1 LLGLEPEQLKCL
13 NDDRVGRCLDRLFDT
28 PIAELLLDVM
38 RHVIVEFDL
47 RLDELHN
54 DSTTVSFFGA
64 YDKASEEGQRR
75 GRKTLAVTLGHSK
88 ARRPDLK
95 QLLYILTVTEDGG
108 VPIYFTSDSGNV
120 TDDTT
125 HRQTWDLLCEL
136 VGRPDFLY
144 VADCKLATRENMQ
157 YLHNRGGRFVTILPR
172 TRREDAQFRERLLTE
187 RDDIAWDHLYDV
199 TNDQD
204 EVIDRLRVC
213 ADEGVSA
220 EGFRLLWF
228 HSTRKV
234 DRDRSTRAHA
244 IERTQQEL
252 AKLRQRLQ
260 LPRTRFRDQE
270 KVRKAVEEI
279 LDKRGTA
286 AWVQVEIHEQQEET
300 FKQATRGRPAANTP
314 YIRQVS
320 TRYSLSISIDQQPLA
335 RDEQTDGVFPL
346 ISNVPEMS
354 PEALLRAYKR
364 QPLIEKRFSQFKTD
378 FEVAPVYLKEV
389 SRIQSLLSVYFFV
402 LLVQTLL
409 ERELRN
415 AMSEAELQSLP
426 LYPERRKCC
435 APTTRRVLDLFEPV
449 QCHELRT
456 DGDADW
462 FFTEL
467 TPLQR
472 KISTLLGLSPRNY
485 GR

>member
-1 LLGLEPEQLKCL
+1 LKPSELKQL

-28 PIAELLLDVM
+28 PVPELLTDLM
-38 RHVIVEFDL
+38 RYVIKEFDL

-54 DSTTVSFFGA
+54 DSTTVSFFGS

-75 GRKTLAVTLGHSK
+75 GRKTLAVTFGHSK

-95 QLLYILTVTEDGG
+95 QLLYILTVTDDGG
-108 VPIYFTSDSGNV
+108 VPIYFTSESGNV

-125 HRQTWDLLCEL
+125 HRQTWDLLREL

-172 TRREDAQFRERLLTE
+172 TRREDAQFRERLLDE
-187 RDDIAWDHLYDV
+187 GDELAWEHLYDV
-199 TNDQD
+199 TNEQD
-204 EVIDRLRVC
+204 EVVDRLRVC
-213 ADEGVSA
+213 CSSGVSA

-234 DRDRSTRAHA
+234 ARDMAARAHA

-252 AKLRQRLQ
+252 TKLRERLQ

-270 KVRKAVEEI
+270 KVQKAVEEI
-279 LDKRGTA
+279 LDKRGTS
-286 AWVQVEIHEQQEET
+286 AWVQVEIQQQQEET
-300 FKQATRGRPAANTP
+300 FKQAQRGRPGSNTQ
-314 YIRQVS
+314 YVRELS
-320 TRYSLSISIDQQPLA
+320 TRYTLSISIDQKQLDQ
-335 RDEQTDGVFPL
+335 DEHTDGVFPL

-389 SRIQSLLSVYFFV
+389 SRIQSLLCVYFFV

-409 ERELRN
+409 ERELRS
-415 AMSEAELQSLP
+415 AMSEAELESLP
-426 LYPERRKCC
+426 LYPERRKCR

-449 QCHELRT
+449 QRHELRLE
-456 DGDADW
+456 GESNL

-472 KISTLLGLSPRNY
+472 KIASLLRVSPRNY